1 MHPENHHEKSNE
13 LRFSLFVRLNEEISK
28 ELDCHVLC
36 HICVLPK
43 FFAFKCLKF
52 EPKLFRSN
60 L

>member
-36 HICVLPK
+36 HICVVCV
-43 FFAFKCLKF
+43 KCQSF
-52 EPKLFRSN
+52 SFSSV
-60 L
+60 